1 MFAIL
6 PATKAVA
13 IIYRRCPSST
23 FSSRLIVHFVVE
35 VYSPIRSGGV
45 EGGKLPSR
53 SRDLKDGTER
63 SRKEKERVRWV
74 QRELLCT
81 PYGNGMQN

>member
-35 VYSPIRSGGV
+35 VFSYPFGIRSGGA
-45 EGGKLPSR
+45 EGGKLPPR
-53 SRDLKDGTER
+53 AT
-63 SRKEKERVRWV
+63 
-74 QRELLCT
+74 
-81 PYGNGMQN
+81 